1 MTINKEKTN
10 NVNITEITKA
20 GKAHTHRK
28 KIKTQVTALITIT
41 IVVALLVSG
50 ILLSYKTAKEF
61 TKSYQEQML
70 QEGRS
75 TIDAISNNID
85 TIDSVYRILTL
96 NDSVYKWLEKN
107 YEYNANSSV
116 VLKQMTSVLIM
127 NNIWEKSYINSIY
140 VYNNQG
146 SQIHVSKDE
155 SVLSTTETTTIYRTY
170 NEETPT
176 LTIRSLDNS
185 NCLYFIRSIYSSDS
199 GEILGTV
206 IISIDKKEWLAGLTQ
221 SISNGWHIFLYNKD
235 VELISGTDGN
245 TTKHE
250 MNALK
255 NSIIKNSDWV
265 FFDTTFKDNSYLA
278 LSNNIE
284 KMELNTVVMAPKAQI
299 SKQLFNVLLPY
310 IVVIILIIVAVTII
324 AFLFSR
330 VITRPITV
338 MKGYVDRIAD
348 GNYSEHISSLDD
360 YEEFYSLQL
369 SVNNMLSE
377 IHSYHDDILEQNM
390 LLKDAEIRALQSQ
403 INPHFLF
410 NVLNTMAWKAQMSDN
425 NEIYSMAIALGEL
438 LKATVISRDNFE
450 ATVEDELSYVRFYN
464 YLQKMRF
471 EDKIQVFFDIEPN
484 LDKCHIPIFSI
495 QTLVENAY
503 VHGLEPKETSGTLT
517 ISIKKIS
524 DNVCISVVDDGV
536 GFTKIPTFDTN
547 ETQNVQVSGHTHV
560 GLKNLNR
567 RLFLM
572 YGENSSLHIE
582 SIPMEKTTISFMVP
596 FNFEDTTL

>member
-28 KIKTQVTALITIT
+28 KIKTQVTTLITIT

-96 NDSVYKWLEKN
+96 NDSVYKWLGKN
-107 YEYNANSSV
+107 YEYDANSSV

-206 IISIDKKEWLAGLTQ
+206 IISIDKKEWLADLTQ

-284 KMELNTVVMAPKAQI
+284 KMELNTVVMAPKTQI

-360 YEEFYSLQL
+360 YEEFYFLQL

-547 ETQNVQVSGHTHV
+547 ETQDVQVGGHTHV

-572 YGENSSLHIE
+572 YGGNSSLHIE

>member
-20 GKAHTHRK
+20 SKAHTHRK

-96 NDSVYKWLEKN
+96 NDSVYKWLGKN
-107 YEYNANSSV
+107 YEYDANSSV

-206 IISIDKKEWLAGLTQ
+206 IISIDKKEWLADLTQ

-547 ETQNVQVSGHTHV
+547 ETQDVQVGGHTHV

-572 YGENSSLHIE
+572 YGGNSSLHIE

>member
-28 KIKTQVTALITIT
+28 KIKTQVTTLITIT

-96 NDSVYKWLEKN
+96 NDSVYKWLGKN
-107 YEYNANSSV
+107 YEYDANSSV

-170 NEETPT
+170 NEVTQT
-176 LTIRSLDNS
+176 LTIRSLDNY
-185 NCLYFIRSIYSSDS
+185 NCLYFIRYIYSSDS

-206 IISIDKKEWLAGLTQ
+206 IISIDKKEWLADLTQ

-547 ETQNVQVSGHTHV
+547 ETQDVQVGGHTHV

-572 YGENSSLHIE
+572 YGGNSSLHIE

>member
-28 KIKTQVTALITIT
+28 KIKTQVTTLITIT

-96 NDSVYKWLEKN
+96 NDSVYKWLGKN
-107 YEYNANSSV
+107 YEYDANSSV

-206 IISIDKKEWLAGLTQ
+206 IISIDKKEWLADLTQ

-265 FFDTTFKDNSYLA
+265 FFDATFKHNSYLA

-547 ETQNVQVSGHTHV
+547 ETQDVQVGGHTHV

-572 YGENSSLHIE
+572 YGGNSSLHIE

>member
-107 YEYNANSSV
+107 YEYDANSSV

-206 IISIDKKEWLAGLTQ
+206 IISIDKKEWLADLTQ

-255 NSIIKNSDWV
+255 NYIIKNIDCV

-547 ETQNVQVSGHTHV
+547 ETQDVQVGGHTHV

>member
-206 IISIDKKEWLAGLTQ
+206 IISIDKKEWLADLTQ

-284 KMELNTVVMAPKAQI
+284 KMELNTVVMAPKDQI

-547 ETQNVQVSGHTHV
+547 ETQDVQVSGHTHV

>member
-107 YEYNANSSV
+107 YEYDANSSV

-140 VYNNQG
+140 VYNNQD

-199 GEILGTV
+199 GKILGTV
-206 IISIDKKEWLAGLTQ
+206 IISIDKKEWLADLTQ

-547 ETQNVQVSGHTHV
+547 ETQDVQVGGHTHV

>member
-1 MTINKEKTN
+1 
-10 NVNITEITKA
+10 
-20 GKAHTHRK
+20 
-28 KIKTQVTALITIT
+28 
-41 IVVALLVSG
+41 
-50 ILLSYKTAKEF
+50 
-61 TKSYQEQML
+61 
-70 QEGRS
+70 
-75 TIDAISNNID
+75 
-85 TIDSVYRILTL
+85 
-96 NDSVYKWLEKN
+96 
-107 YEYNANSSV
+107 
-116 VLKQMTSVLIM
+116 
-127 NNIWEKSYINSIY
+127 
-140 VYNNQG
+140 
-146 SQIHVSKDE
+146 
-155 SVLSTTETTTIYRTY
+155 
-170 NEETPT
+170 
-176 LTIRSLDNS
+176 
-185 NCLYFIRSIYSSDS
+185 
-199 GEILGTV
+199 
-206 IISIDKKEWLAGLTQ
+206 
-221 SISNGWHIFLYNKD
+221 
-235 VELISGTDGN
+235 
-245 TTKHE
+245 
-250 MNALK
+250 
-255 NSIIKNSDWV
+255 
-265 FFDTTFKDNSYLA
+265 
-278 LSNNIE
+278 
-284 KMELNTVVMAPKAQI
+284 MELNTVVMAPKAQI

-450 ATVEDELSYVRFYN
+450 STVEDELSYVRFYN

-547 ETQNVQVSGHTHV
+547 ETQDVQVGGHTHV

>member
-85 TIDSVYRILTL
+85 IIDSVYRILTL

-107 YEYNANSSV
+107 YEYDANSSV

-206 IISIDKKEWLAGLTQ
+206 IISIDKKEWLADLTQ

-547 ETQNVQVSGHTHV
+547 ETQDVQVGGHTHV

>member
-206 IISIDKKEWLAGLTQ
+206 IISIDKKEWLADLTQ

-235 VELISGTDGN
+235 VELISVTDGN

>member
-1 MTINKEKTN
+1 M
-10 NVNITEITKA
+10 
-20 GKAHTHRK
+20 
-28 KIKTQVTALITIT
+28 
-41 IVVALLVSG
+41 
-50 ILLSYKTAKEF
+50 
-61 TKSYQEQML
+61 
-70 QEGRS
+70 
-75 TIDAISNNID
+75 
-85 TIDSVYRILTL
+85 
-96 NDSVYKWLEKN
+96 
-107 YEYNANSSV
+107 
-116 VLKQMTSVLIM
+116 
-127 NNIWEKSYINSIY
+127 
-140 VYNNQG
+140 
-146 SQIHVSKDE
+146 
-155 SVLSTTETTTIYRTY
+155 
-170 NEETPT
+170 
-176 LTIRSLDNS
+176 DNS

-206 IISIDKKEWLAGLTQ
+206 IISIDKKEWLADLTQ

-547 ETQNVQVSGHTHV
+547 ETQDVQVGGHTHV

>member
-107 YEYNANSSV
+107 YEYDANSSV

-206 IISIDKKEWLAGLTQ
+206 IISIDKKEWLADLTQ

-265 FFDTTFKDNSYLA
+265 FFDTTVKDNSYLA

-310 IVVIILIIVAVTII
+310 IVVIILIIFAVTII

-547 ETQNVQVSGHTHV
+547 ETQDVQVGGHTHV

>member
-10 NVNITEITKA
+10 TVNVTETTKIN
-20 GKAHTHRK
+20 KVHTHRK

-50 ILLSYKTAKEF
+50 ILISYKTAKEF
-61 TKSYQEQML
+61 TRSYQEQML

-85 TIDSVYRILTL
+85 TIDSVFRILTL

-107 YEYNANSSV
+107 YEYDSNSSV

-146 SQIHVSKDE
+146 SHIHVSKNE

-170 NEETPT
+170 NKETPT

-206 IISIDKKEWLAGLTQ
+206 IISIDKEEWLDALTQ
-221 SISNGWHIFLYNKD
+221 SISDGWHIFLYNKD

-250 MNALK
+250 MNLLK
-255 NSIIKNSDWV
+255 SSIIKNSDWA
-265 FFDTTFKDNSYLA
+265 FFDTTFKDNNYLA

-284 KMELNTVVMAPKAQI
+284 KMELNTVVMAPKSQI

-310 IVVIILIIVAVTII
+310 IFVLILIIVAATIV
-324 AFLFSR
+324 AFLISKL
-330 VITRPITV
+330 ITHPITV
-338 MKGYVDRIAD
+338 MKGYVDRIAG
-348 GNYSEHISSLDD
+348 GNYSENISSLDD

-471 EDKIQVFFDIEPN
+471 EDKIQVFFDVEPN

-503 VHGLEPKETSGTLT
+503 VHGLEPKETPGTLT
-517 ISIKKIS
+517 ISIKKIGN
-524 DNVCISVVDDGV
+524 NVCISVIDDGV

-547 ETQNVQVSGHTHV
+547 ETQDVQVGGHTHV

-572 YGENSSLHIE
+572 YGENSRLHIE
-582 SIPMEKTTISFMVP
+582 SIPMKKTTISFMVP